1 MTKKDK
7 LSQWPNILTFIT
19 VIIAV
24 IVFTFGSCYDI
35 NLNTDKEIALI
46 DGKISELSLNTEG
59 EATVNYLTHN
69 EKNYLKWETI
79 PTRRG
84 TTILLEE
91 TIKSG
96 VIRDKEILRVLIVL
110 QINYNDMNNNLNTA
124 NEEFRIKHLD
134 DDKIV
139 LAKQAAIESIKNAI
153 KHAKVISENT
163 LTAKQKL
170 SEYKEKLN
178 KSRP

>member
-1 MTKKDK
+1 
-7 LSQWPNILTFIT
+7 
-19 VIIAV
+19 
-24 IVFTFGSCYDI
+24 
-35 NLNTDKEIALI
+35 
-46 DGKISELSLNTEG
+46 
-59 EATVNYLTHN
+59 
-69 EKNYLKWETI
+69 
-79 PTRRG
+79 
-84 TTILLEE
+84 
-91 TIKSG
+91 
-96 VIRDKEILRVLIVL
+96 
-110 QINYNDMNNNLNTA
+110 MNNNLNTA

>member
-46 DGKISELSLNTEG
+46 DGIISELSLNTEG

-69 EKNYLKWETI
+69 EKNYLK
-79 PTRRG
+79 
-84 TTILLEE
+84 
-91 TIKSG
+91 
-96 VIRDKEILRVLIVL
+96 
-110 QINYNDMNNNLNTA
+110 
-124 NEEFRIKHLD
+124 
-134 DDKIV
+134 
-139 LAKQAAIESIKNAI
+139 
-153 KHAKVISENT
+153 
-163 LTAKQKL
+163 
-170 SEYKEKLN
+170 
-178 KSRP
+178 